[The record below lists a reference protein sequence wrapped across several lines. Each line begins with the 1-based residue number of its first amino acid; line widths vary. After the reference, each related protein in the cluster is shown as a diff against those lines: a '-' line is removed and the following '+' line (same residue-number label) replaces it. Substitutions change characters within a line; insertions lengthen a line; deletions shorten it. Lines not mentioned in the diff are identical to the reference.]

1 MSCSQARLQ
10 RTTKL
15 KSILQDTREAGGASD
30 IRERMQ
36 PLTTQLEDTISHL
49 HDVFTPR
56 VFVAVCRGYWDRIAR
71 VSFCPINK

>member
-56 VFVAVCRGYWDRIAR
+56 VFVAVCRGYWDRMAR
-71 VSFCPINK
+71 VSFCPFNK